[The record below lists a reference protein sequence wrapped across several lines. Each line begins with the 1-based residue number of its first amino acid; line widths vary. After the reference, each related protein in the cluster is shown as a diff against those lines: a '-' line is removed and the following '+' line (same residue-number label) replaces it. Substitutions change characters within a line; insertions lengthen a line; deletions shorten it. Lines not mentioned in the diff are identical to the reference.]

1 MPIVVDVKPKA
12 EFDQWLAKRKEEAAK
27 VKELT
32 SKEWTKEELVARGDK
47 VYHTIC
53 AARHQAEGQGM
64 PPMFPALKGS
74 KIVTGPKEHHLKW
87 SSTAC
92 PAPPWRPSASSSTRS
107 TWPR

>member
-47 VYHTIC
+47 VHHTIC
-53 AARHQAEGQGM
+53 AATR
-64 PPMFPALKGS
+64 
-74 KIVTGPKEHHLKW
+74 PKAR
-87 SSTAC
+87 AC
-92 PAPPWRPSASSSTRS
+92 RRCSR
-107 TWPR
+107 R